1 MGTTIRFGVSL
12 DDALLDKFDSLCLQQ
27 GYKNRSE
34 AVRDLIRNALVQQE
48 WKDLG
53 KEIVGTLTLIY
64 DHHQSDLGQKVT
76 SIQHDALEIIISTLH
91 VHIDE
96 CNCMEVLVL
105 RGSGEKIRQTAQ
117 RLISTKGIKHGK
129 LNLST
134 TGKDLV

>member
-12 DDALLDKFDSLCLQQ
+12 DEVLLEKFDSLCAEN

-64 DHHQSDLGQKVT
+64 DHHQSDLAQKIT
-76 SIQHDALEIIISTLH
+76 SIQHDALEVIITTLH

-105 RGSGEKIRQTAQ
+105 RGPGEKIRDTAQ

>member
-12 DDALLDKFDSLCLQQ
+12 DEVLLEKFDALCAENS
-27 GYKNRSE
+27 YKNRSE

-64 DHHQSDLGQKVT
+64 DHHQSDLAQKIT
-76 SIQHDALEIIISTLH
+76 SIQHDALEVIITTLH

-105 RGSGEKIRQTAQ
+105 RGPGEKIRHTAK

>member
-1 MGTTIRFGVSL
+1 LGTTIRFGVSL
-12 DDALLDKFDSLCLQQ
+12 DEVLLEKFDSLCAEN

-64 DHHQSDLGQKVT
+64 DHHQSDLAQKIT
-76 SIQHDALEIIISTLH
+76 SIQHDALEVIITTLH

-105 RGSGEKIRQTAQ
+105 RGPGEKIRETAQ

>member
-1 MGTTIRFGVSL
+1 VSL
-12 DDALLDKFDSLCLQQ
+12 DEVLLEKFDSLCAEN

-64 DHHQSDLGQKVT
+64 DHHQSDLAQKIT
-76 SIQHDALEIIISTLH
+76 SIQHDALEVIITTLH

-105 RGSGEKIRQTAQ
+105 RGPGEKIRETAQ